1 MFLDVFMDALID
13 TVKML
18 PFLYLACLAIEAI
31 EHSHGDRIEQ
41 ALAGGGRWGCAAGA
55 VLGCI
60 PQCGFSAMAANLY
73 GGRVITLGTL
83 MAVSL
88 ATSDEA
94 IPLLVA
100 LPGAWKSL
108 GLLVAMKLVFALAAG
123 LCLDVL
129 FKGLVPR
136 SLRGGYTGHAD
147 EVDCHEKHEEKGS
160 IWRAALRHTAELA
173 GFILLFSLVIG
184 LIFEAVGQEAAAGF
198 LGSLGVF
205 QPLFTA
211 LSVLLTQLYLSGGIG
226 FPALVAG
233 LCSGAGVGLAVLYRS
248 NPSLK
253 QNLFITLLLWG
264 LGAGCGM
271 LLALLGL

>member
-83 MAVSL
+83 MAVFL

-147 EVDCHEKHEEKGS
+147 EVDCHEKHEEKVS
-160 IWRAALRHTAELA
+160 IWRASWR
-173 GFILLFSLVIG
+173 
-184 LIFEAVGQEAAAGF
+184 
-198 LGSLGVF
+198 
-205 QPLFTA
+205 A
-211 LSVLLTQLYLSGGIG
+211 LSC
-226 FPALVAG
+226 
-233 LCSGAGVGLAVLYRS
+233 CSAWSSA
-248 NPSLK
+248 
-253 QNLFITLLLWG
+253 
-264 LGAGCGM
+264 
-271 LLALLGL
+271 

>member
-83 MAVSL
+83 MAVFL

-108 GLLVAMKLVFALAAG
+108 G
-123 LCLDVL
+123 CW
-129 FKGLVPR
+129 
-136 SLRGGYTGHAD
+136 
-147 EVDCHEKHEEKGS
+147 
-160 IWRAALRHTAELA
+160 WR
-173 GFILLFSLVIG
+173 
-184 LIFEAVGQEAAAGF
+184 
-198 LGSLGVF
+198 
-205 QPLFTA
+205 
-211 LSVLLTQLYLSGGIG
+211 
-226 FPALVAG
+226 
-233 LCSGAGVGLAVLYRS
+233 
-248 NPSLK
+248 
-253 QNLFITLLLWG
+253 
-264 LGAGCGM
+264 
-271 LLALLGL
+271 

>member
-41 ALAGGGRWGCAAGA
+41 ALAGGGRWGFAAGA

-83 MAVSL
+83 MAVFL

-108 GLLVAMKLVFALAAG
+108 GLLVVMKLVFALSSS
-123 LCLDVL
+123 
-129 FKGLVPR
+129 FM
-136 SLRGGYTGHAD
+136 Y
-147 EVDCHEKHEEKGS
+147 
-160 IWRAALRHTAELA
+160 IW
-173 GFILLFSLVIG
+173 
-184 LIFEAVGQEAAAGF
+184 
-198 LGSLGVF
+198 
-205 QPLFTA
+205 
-211 LSVLLTQLYLSGGIG
+211 
-226 FPALVAG
+226 
-233 LCSGAGVGLAVLYRS
+233 
-248 NPSLK
+248 
-253 QNLFITLLLWG
+253 W
-264 LGAGCGM
+264 
-271 LLALLGL
+271 

>member
-1 MFLDVFMDALID
+1 MDALID

-83 MAVSL
+83 MAVFL

-100 LPGAWKSL
+100 LPGASISTGRPSTAPAAHSSL
-108 GLLVAMKLVFALAAG
+108 
-123 LCLDVL
+123 
-129 FKGLVPR
+129 P
-136 SLRGGYTGHAD
+136 
-147 EVDCHEKHEEKGS
+147 
-160 IWRAALRHTAELA
+160 
-173 GFILLFSLVIG
+173 
-184 LIFEAVGQEAAAGF
+184 LI
-198 LGSLGVF
+198 
-205 QPLFTA
+205 
-211 LSVLLTQLYLSGGIG
+211 
-226 FPALVAG
+226 
-233 LCSGAGVGLAVLYRS
+233 LCSFFPCKDHTS
-248 NPSLK
+248 IP
-253 QNLFITLLLWG
+253 
-264 LGAGCGM
+264 
-271 LLALLGL
+271 